1 MFYGKNEVKS
11 LSVSLY
17 FEWTAIFFRLEIKVS
32 RIFLHFFGCSILS
45 YQWLNGYE
53 EKYLFSFARIM
64 IYFPPQQ
71 SVIFEHSFY
80 CRIFFEYFYFLFMRV
95 RLKQFWKYFI
105 DWDLSDSSCLILQL
119 NHESQNWDFNL
130 FSYISAHTDGIRF
143 ILISLHFLSQGRALW
158 YSVNFNSEFLFLS
171 QRYES
176 KFVKMGF

>member
-1 MFYGKNEVKS
+1 MVNYCELQIYEAVYSDAYSMINFIYDCQMLKSISSNKYFSNFYMISENVLLFIWYSECVYAVIHCGMFYGKNEVKS

-17 FEWTAIFFRLEIKVS
+17 FEWTAIFFRLEIKVL

-80 CRIFFEYFYFLFMRV
+80 CRIFFECFYFLFMRV
-95 RLKQFWKYFI
+95 
-105 DWDLSDSSCLILQL
+105 S
-119 NHESQNWDFNL
+119 L
-130 FSYISAHTDGIRF
+130 F
-143 ILISLHFLSQGRALW
+143 
-158 YSVNFNSEFLFLS
+158 
-171 QRYES
+171 
-176 KFVKMGF
+176 